1 MATQTPSPKVSP
13 IHAQDGWIN
22 LADRWALIWRGR
34 QVASIHSIPGGARAV
49 VDMGKMWEVEESHA
63 QSAEEAKR
71 YVERKA
77 AAILLPGI
85 ALDQVA
91 NLLES
96 RVDLRPLP
104 LVQGLPPGFRWIKP
118 ALTAKR
124 ATVVAFGDQW
134 VAAIHQSSRS
144 APLEAI
150 LALHLDCAPGQRPVR
165 TCTSLEQGKRGLE
178 LWVGRHQG
186 RIVREIQQG
195 NRLRNA
201 GETLRRMNL
210 PPAGH

>member
-1 MATQTPSPKVSP
+1 MANQTPLPNVP
-13 IHAQDGWIN
+13 RIHAQDGWIN
-22 LADRWALIWRGR
+22 LADRWALMWKGR

-63 QSAEEAKR
+63 RSAEEAKR
-71 YVERKA
+71 YVECKA
-77 AAILLPGI
+77 AAVLLPGI

-91 NLLES
+91 DLLGRRE
-96 RVDLRPLP
+96 DLRPLP

-118 ALTAKR
+118 ALMARR
-124 ATVVAFGDQW
+124 ATVIAFGDQW
-134 VAAIHQSSRS
+134 VAAIHQCNRS

-150 LALHLDCAPGQRPVR
+150 LALHIDCAPGQRPVR
-165 TCTSLEQGKRGLE
+165 RCTSLEQGKRGLE

-195 NRLRNA
+195 NRLRSA
-201 GETLRRMNL
+201 GETLRRMSL
-210 PPAGH
+210 PPASH